1 MRRSTGSA
9 AATCA
14 ARRCSCCDAGV
25 PRARSIWL
33 VITLALIAGATL
45 PHQAVGLPP
54 GRSGLYGGGAVRDYL
69 QFVSVRVLPGGR
81 FTAHATL
88 VTSCAP
94 RFGDA
99 LTESVS
105 VRGARLSDDGRYSA
119 TTSFSDEL
127 EPGVPTVGG
136 LRAKGTIDFS
146 VRLLAG
152 GRAHGAVRVRS
163 TYSDPSTGA
172 EVSRC
177 DTGRIPWALRRPAPD
192 SGSGRAA
199 PRFRTYRGTTDQ
211 DEPFLMRVARSR
223 RLVRRAGMTVRVGCP
238 SGIGLPL
245 DVVAHLVRIRRGR
258 FGATDEFE
266 RPYTYP
272 DGSQVVERY
281 SWKLRGRFGRSGAR
295 GTFELHGDVHRRSDG
310 EPIGSCDTGVIDW
323 RAGG

>member
-1 MRRSTGSA
+1 ML
-9 AATCA
+9 
-14 ARRCSCCDAGV
+14 
-25 PRARSIWL
+25 P
-33 VITLALIAGATL
+33 ITLALIAGMTL
-45 PHQAVGLPP
+45 PQAAVGLPP

-105 VRGARLSDDGRYSA
+105 VRNARLSDDGGYSA

-136 LRAKGTIDFS
+136 LRAAGTIDFS
-146 VRLLAG
+146 VRVLAG
-152 GRAHGAVRVRS
+152 GRARGAVRVRS
-163 TYSDPSTGA
+163 TYTDPSTGA

-192 SGSGRAA
+192 AGSGRAA
-199 PRFRTYRGTTDQ
+199 PRPRTYFGTTGQ
-211 DEPFLMRVARSR
+211 DEPFLMRIARSR
-223 RLVRRAGMTVRVGCP
+223 RLVQRAGMTVRVGCP

-245 DVVAHLVRIRRGR
+245 DVVAHLVRIRHGR
-258 FGATDEFE
+258 FGAIDEFE
-266 RPYTYP
+266 RRYTYP

-281 SWKLRGRFGRSGAR
+281 SWKLRGRFGRGGAR
-295 GTFELHGDVHRRSDG
+295 GSFELHGDVHRRSDG
-310 EPIGSCDTGVIDW
+310 ERIGSCDTGALRW
-323 RAGG
+323 RAAG

>member
-1 MRRSTGSA
+1 VSRAGRIGLSIALA
-9 AATCA
+9 AAA
-14 ARRCSCCDAGV
+14 ALGWA
-25 PRARSIWL
+25 PQP
-33 VITLALIAGATL
+33 AT
-45 PHQAVGLPP
+45 AALPP
-54 GRSGLYGGGAVRDYL
+54 GRSGLYGGGAVGDYL

-105 VRGARLSDDGRYSA
+105 VRAARLSDDGRYSA
-119 TTSFSDEL
+119 TTSFTDEL

-136 LRAKGTIDFS
+136 LRAEGTIDFS
-146 VRLLAG
+146 LQVLAG
-152 GRAHGAVRVRS
+152 GRAHGFVRVR
-163 TYSDPSTGA
+163 TIYGDPASGA

-177 DTGRIPWALRRPAPD
+177 DTGRIPWSLRRPAPD

-199 PRFRTYRGTTDQ
+199 PKPRTYRGTTEQ
-211 DEPFLMRVARSR
+211 GEPFIMRVTRR
-223 RLVRRAGMTVRVGCP
+223 GRLVHRAGMTVRVGCP

-245 DVVAHLVRIRRGR
+245 DVVAHRVRVRRGR

-272 DGSQVVERY
+272 DGTEVVERY
-281 SWKLRGRFGRSGAR
+281 TWRLRGRFGRTGAR
-295 GTFELHGDVHRRSDG
+295 GSFRLHGDVLRRGDR
-310 EPIGSCDTGVIDW
+310 ERIGSCDTGAIAW
-323 RAGG
+323 RAAR